1 MTAAIDLADYKDGLL
16 FLATAGVVVP
26 IVHRFKIS
34 PAVGFLAAGAVLGP
48 FGFGRLADRI
58 PPLHWI
64 TLGNSE
70 AIAGLAE
77 FGVVFLMFVVGL
89 ELSLG
94 RLLTMRRLVFG
105 LGLAQV
111 AVSAVIVGGLAAQFG
126 LKPGQALII
135 GTSLALSSTAIV
147 VDVLSGQK
155 RLPTATGRAT
165 FAILIAQDLAVVPIL
180 FIVETLG
187 QGGDSVASGLLVAL
201 SKGVVAILAIVI
213 IGRLLL
219 QPLFRLVAETHNVE
233 LFMATTMF
241 VAVGTGVAAASA
253 GLSMALGGFVAGLLL
268 AETEYRRAIEA
279 TIEPFKGLLLGV
291 FFFSVGMGFD
301 GQTILTQPI
310 LIVSMTLG
318 LVAVKAA
325 IAAALSRLFGQSW
338 STAIKIGLLIGP
350 GGEFAFI
357 VIGLSVAAGLLD
369 HARAEP
375 ILAVVAISM
384 AAVPLFDYLGRR
396 LSVRVEKIV
405 PPDPATLVAP
415 PMEDTARAIIVGYGR
430 VGELVAKM
438 LARHKQAY
446 IAIDRSAST
455 VALARRKDQPVY
467 FGDFSNVAFL
477 KTCGIESATAI
488 IITVDAPALVDG
500 IVKAIRAMRNDI
512 VIVARAR
519 DSNHARHLYE
529 IGVTD
534 AVPET
539 IEASLQLSEAAL
551 VGLGVPMGPVIA
563 SVHEQRDEIRKT
575 LTHAADASD
584 HASER
589 SRKGMASGATRRLK
603 PGG

>member
-1 MTAAIDLADYKDGLL
+1 MAAGMDLAEYKDGLL

-26 IVHRFKIS
+26 LVHRIKIS
-34 PAVGFLAAGAVLGP
+34 PVIGFLAAGAILGP
-48 FGFGRLADRI
+48 FGLGRLAEHFS
-58 PPLHWI
+58 PLYWI
-64 TLGNSE
+64 TVDNSE
-70 AIAGLAE
+70 AIEGLAE

-89 ELSLG
+89 ELSLS
-94 RLLTMRRLVFG
+94 RLMTMRRLVFG

-111 AVSAVIVGGLAAQFG
+111 AISAILIGALGAQFG

-135 GTSLALSSTAIV
+135 GTSLALSSTALV

-155 RLPTATGRAT
+155 RLTTATGRAT
-165 FAILIAQDLAVVPIL
+165 FAVLIAQDLAVVPIL

-213 IGRLLL
+213 VGRLVL
-219 QPLFRLVAETHNVE
+219 QPLFRVVAETDNVE
-233 LFMATTMF
+233 LFMATTLF

-301 GQTILTQPI
+301 GMTLVAAP
-310 LIVSMTLG
+310 LFVLSMTFG
-318 LVAVKAA
+318 LVLLKAV
-325 IAAALSRLFGQSW
+325 IASGLSRLFGLSW
-338 STAIKIGLLIGP
+338 SNAIKSGLLIGP

-357 VIGLSVAAGLLD
+357 VIGLSVTAGLLD
-369 HARAEP
+369 KAMTAP
-375 ILAVVAISM
+375 ILAVVALSM
-384 AAVPLFDYLGRR
+384 AGVPAFDYLGRR
-396 LSVRVEKIV
+396 LAAKVEKIA
-405 PPDPATLVAP
+405 PPDPATLIAP
-415 PMEDTARAIIVGYGR
+415 PADDAVHAIVVGYGR
-430 VGELVAKM
+430 VGQLVARM
-438 LARHKQAY
+438 LERHAQAY
-446 IAIDRSAST
+446 IAIDKSVAT

-467 FGDFSNVAFL
+467 FGDCANPVFL
-477 KTCGIESATAI
+477 KTCGIDLATAV
-488 IITVDAPALVDG
+488 IITVDAPAMVDE
-500 IVKAIRAMRNDI
+500 IVQAVRAMRDDI

-519 DSNHARHLYE
+519 DSNHARHLYD

-563 SVHEQRDEIRKT
+563 SVHEQRDEIRKS
-575 LTHAADASD
+575 LTKAAGASD

-589 SRKGMASGATRRLK
+589 SRKGMAGSTRKLK
-603 PGG
+603 G

>member
-1 MTAAIDLADYKDGLL
+1 MAAGVDLIDYKDGLL

-26 IVHRFKIS
+26 VMHRYKIS
-34 PAVGFLAAGAVLGP
+34 PMIGFLAAGAVLGP
-48 FGFGRLADRI
+48 FGLGRLATGFQ
-58 PPLHWI
+58 PLVWI
-64 TLGNSE
+64 TVDTSE
-70 AIAGLAE
+70 AISGLAE
-77 FGVVFLMFVVGL
+77 FGVVFLMFIVGL

-105 LGLAQV
+105 LGMAQV
-111 AVSAVIVGGLAAQFG
+111 AVSAVVIGGVGARFG
-126 LKPGQALII
+126 LTAGQALIV
-135 GTSLALSSTAIV
+135 GASLALSSTALV
-147 VDVLSGQK
+147 VDVLAEQK

-165 FAILIAQDLAVVPIL
+165 FAVLIAQDLAVVPIL

-187 QGGDSVASGLLVAL
+187 QGGDSVTSGLLVAL

-213 IGRLLL
+213 VGRLLL
-219 QPLFRLVAETHNVE
+219 QPLFRLVADTGNVE

-253 GLSMALGGFVAGLLL
+253 GLSMALGSFVAGLLL

-279 TIEPFKGLLLGV
+279 TIAPFKGLLLGV

-301 GQTILTQPI
+301 GGTLVAAPI
-310 LIVSMTLG
+310 LVLSLALG
-318 LVAVKAA
+318 LVFVKAL
-325 IAAALSRLFGQSW
+325 IAAGLARLFGLSW
-338 STAIKIGLLIGP
+338 STAIKSGLLIGP

-357 VIGLSVAAGLLD
+357 VIGLSVSAGLLD
-369 HARAEP
+369 RPVADP
-375 ILAVVAISM
+375 ILAVVALSM
-384 AAVPLFDYLGRR
+384 AAVPAFDYLGRR
-396 LSVRVEKIV
+396 LAKTVETIV
-405 PPDPATLVAP
+405 PPDPATLVVP
-415 PMEDTARAIIVGYGR
+415 PTDMAARAIIVGYGR

-438 LARHKQAY
+438 LERHAQPY
-446 IAIDRSAST
+446 IAIDRNAAT
-455 VALARRKDQPVY
+455 VALARRRNRPVY
-467 FGDFSNVAFL
+467 FGDFASPAFL
-477 KTCGIESATAI
+477 NATGIDQATAV
-488 IITVDAPALVDG
+488 IITVDAPAIVDD
-500 IVKAIRAMRNDI
+500 IVKAVRAMRNDI

-563 SVHEQRDEIRKT
+563 SVHEQRDEFRKA
-575 LTHAADASD
+575 LTQAAGTSD

-589 SRKGMASGATRRLK
+589 SRKGMAIGSSRGKLK
-603 PGG
+603 G